1 MYQHSTYPTQ
11 PPTFPYNNNS
21 TNLPPVSSS
30 MNKASA
36 HDPMGSPHHP
46 LARPASLPS
55 SYYPKYPST
64 GNNNGSSEY
73 PYGNTNNNEQSGNA
87 NSTSR
92 YGFGATTTSSTSSSM
107 MDRPVGDN
115 NTSSGAHYDSPVPR
129 NWQQPDPFR
138 DYSHHENNT
147 DDGGSG
153 GLYHTN
159 SNNSHESNNNNN
171 SGSVGLPTSLPTPTG
186 IATLSYGNNSN
197 NNASGGGSSYFAP
210 PPPTTPVPP
219 SASASSTSSSNNN
232 ERHLYHPYANAA
244 AGSRRHSA
252 SNSSHL
258 GYSSSSSHHSS
269 SYAGLPSFGIPPPP
283 ARHALVPR
291 PKLTTTLWE
300 DEGTICYQV
309 DANGICVAR
318 RHGMCMMMK
327 FHVRVLILSFRQ

>member
-11 PPTFPYNNNS
+11 PPTFPSYNNSS

-30 MNKASA
+30 MNKTSA

-64 GNNNGSSEY
+64 GNNGSSEY
-73 PYGNTNNNEQSGNA
+73 PYGNTSNNEQGGNT
-87 NSTSR
+87 NNTSR
-92 YGFGATTTSSTSSSM
+92 YGFGATSSSSSM

-115 NTSSGAHYDSPVPR
+115 NTSSSAHYDSPVPR

-138 DYSHHENNT
+138 DYSHHEHNS
-147 DDGGSG
+147 DDNGG
-153 GLYHTN
+153 GLYHAN
-159 SNNSHESNNNNN
+159 SSNSHESNNNNN
-171 SGSVGLPTSLPTPTG
+171 SGSAGLPTSLPTPTG

-197 NNASGGGSSYFAP
+197 NNASSGGSSYFAP

-219 SASASSTSSSNNN
+219 PASASSTSSNSN
-232 ERHLYHPYANAA
+232 ERHLYHPYASAA

-318 RHGMCMMMK
+318 RHGKCMMM
-327 FHVRVLILSFRQ
+327 